1 MRLSPFAAAALAT
14 VLALPVAAQ
23 QRALTLDDL
32 YDPEK
37 KLDFSGRPPSAVE
50 WLDDKAYAYFRVDEP
65 GAGGGR
71 MGANGEWRRV
81 DALTG
86 AEQPLFDAAKLE
98 AAIARVPGVDA
109 GEAKKIARGRNLVKD
124 AGRQVALVA
133 LARDL
138 WLWRFGA
145 ERLTRLTSTPG
156 EELLP
161 SLSPD
166 ARVVAFVRDHDL
178 HVVDVETLRERRL
191 TTDGSEQVLN
201 GQLDWVYEEEIFGR
215 GQRRAYW
222 WSPDSSKLAFL
233 RLDEHGVPLYTLVD
247 DMPTRPEVEQW
258 PYPKAGDRNPGV
270 RLASVSVAGGAP
282 VFADLGRYGTAEIL
296 IVDVAWAPASDRVV
310 FQVQDREQTWLD
322 LVTAGAR
329 GDTKVLLRETTKAWV
344 EPQGSPTWLKDGG
357 FLWFSERSGFKH
369 LYHYAKDASLVRA
382 VTTGEWEATK
392 LHGVDE
398 KAGLV
403 YFSATERSPIG
414 SDVYAVR
421 LDGSGLK
428 RLSEAPGT
436 HNATFNPS
444 LSHYV
449 DAWSDL
455 STPTQVRLHAADG
468 RLVRRI
474 DANEVKALA
483 QFRLARPELLKVK
496 TRDGFEMEAMLIKPP
511 DFDSAKKYPVY
522 QHTYGGP
529 HAPQVRDAWGGT
541 GFLYHQLLAQK
552 GIVVWVCD
560 NRTAS
565 GKGAQSAWAGYQRLG
580 ETELADVED
589 GIAWL
594 KQQPWVDA
602 ARIGING
609 WSYGGFMVSYAL
621 THSKSFAMGI
631 AGGPVTD
638 WRNYDSVYTERY
650 MKTPASNPDGYA
662 RTAPKAAA
670 KDLHGRLLLI
680 HGAIDDNVHPQ
691 NTMQFAYEL
700 QKAGKP
706 FQLMLYPK
714 SRHGVTDPKL
724 AKHLRETMLAFV
736 EATLLSPA
744 SGVGRD

>member
-1 MRLSPFAAAALAT
+1 MRLSTFAAALLGAA
-14 VLALPVAAQ
+14 LALPVAAQ

-37 KLDFSGRPPSAVE
+37 KLDFSGRPVSGVE
-50 WLDDKAYAYFRVDEP
+50 WLDDKAYAHFRADEP

-71 MGANGEWRRV
+71 MASSGEWRKV

-86 AEQPLFDAAKLE
+86 IEQPLFDAAKLE

-109 GEAKKIARGRNLVKD
+109 GEAKKLARSRSLVKD
-124 AGRQVALVA
+124 AGRQLALVV

-145 ERLTRLTSTPG
+145 DRLTRLTATPG
-156 EELLP
+156 EEHLP

-222 WSPDSSKLAFL
+222 WSPDSAKLAFL

-247 DMPTRPEVEQW
+247 DMPTRPGVEQW

-296 IVDVAWAPASDRVV
+296 IVDVAWAPGSDRLV

-322 LVTAGAR
+322 LVSASAKGE
-329 GDTKVLLRETTKAWV
+329 TKVLLRETTKAWV

-369 LYHYAKDASLVRA
+369 LYHYAKDASLVRS
-382 VTTGEWEATK
+382 VTTGEWEAQK

-414 SDVYAVR
+414 SDVYSVK
-421 LDGSGLK
+421 LDGSGQK
-428 RLSEAPGT
+428 RLSEAAGT

-444 LSHYV
+444 FSQYV
-449 DAWSDL
+449 DSWSDL

-468 RLVRRI
+468 KLVRLI

-483 QFRLARPELLKVK
+483 QFRLSKPELLKVK

-511 DFDSAKKYPVY
+511 DFDPATKYPVY
-522 QHTYGGP
+522 QQTYGGP

-565 GKGAQSAWAGYQRLG
+565 GKGAVSAWAGYQRLG

-602 ARIGING
+602 SRIGING

-621 THSKSFAMGI
+621 THSKNFAMGI

-650 MKTPASNPDGYA
+650 MKTPAGNPDGYA

-670 KDLHGRLLLI
+670 KDLHGQLLLI

-706 FQLMLYPK
+706 FQMMLYPK
-714 SRHGVTDPKL
+714 SRHGVTDPRL
-724 AKHLRETMLAFV
+724 AKHLRETMLAFI
-736 EATLLSPA
+736 EATLLAPA
-744 SGVGRD
+744 SR